1 MENIWDR
8 KLLLIEI
15 SNMDNSTVFSCYIWI
30 FLLHP
35 AHPVRTWVIGFSSQL
50 ASAVSMGREDTSLI
64 MLSVSF
70 SKDNLWKD
78 QISLTRK
85 LLKVRVEE
93 GEKRER
99 GKKKRGRALKHG
111 ASS

>member
-1 MENIWDR
+1 M
-8 KLLLIEI
+8 
-15 SNMDNSTVFSCYIWI
+15 
-30 FLLHP
+30 
-35 AHPVRTWVIGFSSQL
+35 IGFSSQL

-99 GKKKRGRALKHG
+99 GKKKRKSSQAWGKQLEDEELQQQPQQQQLPRH
-111 ASS
+111 ASQPHTQLTAS